1 MIVGVPAEI
10 KDNENRIAMVPGGV
24 AQLVAAGHT
33 VLIEKGGGLGS
44 GFTDADFLEKGAE
57 IVATPGEIF
66 ERAAMIVKVKEP
78 LPAEYGMIR
87 PGQLVFTYFHFAASL
102 ELTKAM
108 VDSGATCVAYETI
121 EDRKGGLPLLTPM
134 SEVAGRMATQVG
146 AYYLQK
152 PMGGR
157 GVLLGGVPGVPAS
170 DVVIIGGGVVGT
182 QAAWMAAGLGA
193 RVIMLD
199 IDLDRLRRLDE
210 FMPANVTTLHS
221 NPDSIFGACK
231 RADLLIGAVLI
242 EGAKAPVLVPRSY
255 LKEMKDGAV
264 IVDVAV
270 DQGGCVETCR
280 PTTHSDPT
288 YFVDGV
294 LHYCVAN
301 MPGAVPRT
309 STYALT
315 NATIPYA
322 VRLANHGV
330 TGDIVADEG
339 FALGVNVIDGKVTY
353 AAVAEAFGMDYV
365 PLERVLGS
373 G

>member
-24 AQLVAAGHT
+24 AQLVKAGHT

-44 GFTDADFLEKGAE
+44 SFSDDDYRENGAE
-57 IVATPGEIF
+57 IVDWPREIF
-66 ERAAMIVKVKEP
+66 ERADMIMEVKEP
-78 LPAEYGMIR
+78 QPSEYGMIR
-87 PGQLVFTYFHFAASL
+87 PGQLVFTYFHFAASE
-102 ELTKAM
+102 ELTKGM
-108 VDSGATCVAYETI
+108 VDSGATCIAYETI
-121 EDRKGGLPLLTPM
+121 EDRHGHLPLLTPM

-146 AYYLQK
+146 AHYLQR
-152 PMGGR
+152 PLGGR
-157 GVLLGGVPGVPAS
+157 GILLGGVPGVPAS
-170 DVVIIGGGVVGT
+170 DVVVIGGGIVGT

-193 RVIMLD
+193 RVIILD
-199 IDLDRLRRLDE
+199 IDLDRLRELDN

-221 NPDSIFGACK
+221 NPESIFGACK

-255 LKEMKDGAV
+255 LKDMKDGAV

-288 YFVDGV
+288 YVVDGV

-322 VRLANHGV
+322 VRLARDGLSEAIV
-330 TGDIVADEG
+330 GDPG
-339 FALGVNVIDGKVTY
+339 FALGINVHDGKVTY
-353 AAVAEAFGMDYV
+353 PAVAEAFGLEHV
-365 PLERVLGS
+365 PLRDALRG
-373 G
+373 

>member
-1 MIVGVPAEI
+1 MLVGVPSEI
-10 KDNENRIAMVPGGV
+10 KDNENRVAMVPGGV
-24 AQLVAAGHT
+24 AQLVARGHT
-33 VLIEKGGGLGS
+33 VLVQKGAGLGS
-44 GFTDADFLEKGAE
+44 GFPDEAYVEKGARIAKDAAE
-57 IVATPGEIF
+57 VF
-66 ERAAMIVKVKEP
+66 SRADMIVKVKEP
-78 LPAEYGMIR
+78 QPVEWPMIR
-87 PGQLVFTYFHFAASL
+87 KGQLVFTYFHFAADE
-102 ELTKAM
+102 ELTHGMMKT
-108 VDSGATCVAYETI
+108 GAASIAYETI
-121 EDRKGGLPLLTPM
+121 EDRHGRLPLLTPM
-134 SEVAGRMATQVG
+134 SEVAGRMAAQIG

-152 PMGGR
+152 PEGGR
-157 GVLLGGVPGVPAS
+157 GVLLGGVPGVPYS

-193 RVIMLD
+193 RVTILD
-199 IDLDRLRRLDE
+199 IDLERLRYLDDV
-210 FMPANVTTLHS
+210 MPDNVTTLHS
-221 NPDSIFGACK
+221 NPDSILGACR

-270 DQGGCVETCR
+270 DQGGCIETTK

-288 YFVDGV
+288 FVIDGV

-322 VRLANHGV
+322 VRLADRGL
-330 TGDIVADEG
+330 GRWILEEPG
-339 FALGVNVIDGKVTY
+339 FARGVNVYQGKVTHP
-353 AAVAEAFGMDYV
+353 AVAEAFGLESV
-365 PLERVLGS
+365 PLASVLDG
-373 G
+373 

>member
-1 MIVGVPAEI
+1 MIVGVPTEI
-10 KDNENRIAMVPGGV
+10 KDNENRVAMVPGGV
-24 AQLVAAGHT
+24 AQLVAHGHQVLVQKGAGQ
-33 VLIEKGGGLGS
+33 GS
-44 GFTDADFLEKGAE
+44 GFPDEAYAEKGAQ
-57 IVATPGEIF
+57 IVPDAKTVFG
-66 ERAAMIVKVKEP
+66 RADMIVKVKEP
-78 LPAEYGMIR
+78 LPQEYPLIR
-87 PGQLVFTYFHFAASL
+87 KGQLLFTYFHFAASDD
-102 ELTKAM
+102 LTRAM
-108 VDSGATCVAYETI
+108 IKTGATCIAYETI
-121 EDRKGGLPLLTPM
+121 EDRQGRLPLLTPM
-134 SEVAGRMATQVG
+134 SEVAGRMAAQIG

-152 PMGGR
+152 PEGGR
-157 GVLLGGVPGVPAS
+157 GVLLGGVPGVPYS

-193 RVIMLD
+193 RVTMLD
-199 IDLDRLRRLDE
+199 IDLERLRYLDDV
-210 FMPANVTTLHS
+210 MPANVTTLHS
-221 NPDSIFGACK
+221 NPDSILGACR

-270 DQGGCVETCR
+270 DQGGCIETTK

-288 YFVDGV
+288 YVVDGV

-322 VRLANHGV
+322 VRLADGGV
-330 TGDIVADEG
+330 GPSILEDAG
-339 FALGVNVIDGKVTY
+339 FARGINVIQGKVTHPG
-353 AAVAEAFGMDYV
+353 VAEAFGLELT
-365 PLERVLGS
+365 PLPSVLR
-373 G
+373 